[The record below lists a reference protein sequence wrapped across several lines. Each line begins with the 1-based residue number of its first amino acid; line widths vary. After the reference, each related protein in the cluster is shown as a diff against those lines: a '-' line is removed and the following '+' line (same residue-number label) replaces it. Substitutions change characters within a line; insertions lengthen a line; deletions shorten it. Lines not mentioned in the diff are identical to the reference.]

1 MSLGDFLRKQFIDV
15 IQWTESGPGVLMYR
29 FPMQDM
35 EIQSGGKLTV
45 RESQLALFVN
55 EGRAADMFSP
65 GLHTLVT
72 ANLPLLTNLQN
83 WDKAFQSP
91 FKSDVYFFSTRV
103 QTGQRWGTQQPITI
117 RDKEFGAVRL
127 RAFGMYA
134 FRVSDPA
141 VFQAKVGATDAEYTV
156 AQIDPALR
164 NAIMSGFTSAFANAQ
179 VPFLDMAA
187 NQAELAKQIAA
198 AVQPAFTELGLTLE
212 SFTVENLSLPDELQK
227 RLDERISMNMIGDMR
242 QYTQFQAAQSIPIAA
257 ANQGGMA
264 GLAAARLSRRQRSA
278 EALRGATGRQRTL
291 DMAVLRLAARCTRA
305 RRDESH
311 GHGCPRAPVLPHGDR
326 ARCSAPPAG
335 ARPSAPPWPRRPR
348 SRPPNPC

>member
-1 MSLGDFLRKQFIDV
+1 MSLGDFLRKQFVDV

-55 EGRAADMFSP
+55 EGRAADMFAP
-65 GLHTLVT
+65 GLHTLLT

-83 WDKAFQSP
+83 WDKAFESP

-127 RAFGMYA
+127 RAFGMYG

-156 AQIDPALR
+156 TQIDPALR
-164 NAIMSGFTSAFANAQ
+164 NAIISGFTSAFANAQ

-187 NQAELAKQIAA
+187 NQAELAKQIAT
-198 AVQPAFTELGLTLE
+198 AVQPAFADLGLTLE

-227 RLDERISMNMIGDMR
+227 RLDERISMNMIGDLR

-264 GLAAARLSRRQRSA
+264 GLAAGIGAGVGLGNIVSDA
-278 EALRGATGRQRTL
+278 MRGATGGTAPQSPNN
-291 DMAVLRLAARCTRA
+291 AAI
-305 RRDESH
+305 
-311 GHGCPRAPVLPHGDR
+311 G
-326 ARCSAPPAG
+326 AG
-335 ARPSAPPWPRRPR
+335 AGAAAAATAGASAGDA
-348 SRPPNPC
+348 PNGETKFCVNCGAKLPVAAKFCSSCGAPQG